1 MYQVFVTHTSS
12 LSLLIKIFVDNLF
25 IIKIIFTNFIYKIL
39 CSAKN
44 MPNTLYEKGPN
55 FIGLVVGKGPNVNKV
70 RKSIREK
77 GPAV

>member
-1 MYQVFVTHTSS
+1 
-12 LSLLIKIFVDNLF
+12 
-25 IIKIIFTNFIYKIL
+25 
-39 CSAKN
+39 
-44 MPNTLYEKGPN
+44 MPNTLYEKGSN